1 MVWNLGTLQPGEQ
14 KIVQVKTNC
23 TKMTPK
29 ALNVA
34 VANSDPGLQAQAES
48 AIEING
54 LPAFRLEMQD
64 LQDPIEVGAKTQ
76 YRIDVVN
83 TGTLVGNQVQIS
95 ATVPKQLKVTN
106 ANGPSQ
112 PRITADEV
120 VFPPVDSVPPGQ
132 KLSFMIECQAVEP
145 GDVRFR
151 VKLTS
156 STSSEPVIEEES
168 TNIYAAPPA
177 GTKPPTPPPAAPPDA
192 GKPPTPEPAVT
203 PPGPPI
209 LGRPQ

>member
-1 MVWNLGTLQPGEQ
+1 
-14 KIVQVKTNC
+14 
-23 TKMTPK
+23 MTPK

-34 VANSDPGLQAQAES
+34 VASSDPGLQAQSEA

-64 LQDPIEVGAKTQ
+64 LQDPVEVGGKTQ
-76 YRIDVVN
+76 YRIDVLN
-83 TGTLVGNQVQIS
+83 TGSMVGNRVQIA
-95 ATVPKQLKVTN
+95 ATVPKQLKVIS

-112 PRITADEV
+112 PTITADSV
-120 VFPPVDSVPPGQ
+120 IFPPVDSVPPGQ
-132 KLSFMIECQAVEP
+132 KLSYTIEAQALEP

-168 TNIYAAPPA
+168 TNIYPAPAAGTRPATPATPPA
-177 GTKPPTPPPAAPPDA
+177 STPDAAGQPATPPTATPSGPAS
-192 GKPPTPEPAVT
+192 
-203 PPGPPI
+203 
-209 LGRPQ
+209 LGRPR